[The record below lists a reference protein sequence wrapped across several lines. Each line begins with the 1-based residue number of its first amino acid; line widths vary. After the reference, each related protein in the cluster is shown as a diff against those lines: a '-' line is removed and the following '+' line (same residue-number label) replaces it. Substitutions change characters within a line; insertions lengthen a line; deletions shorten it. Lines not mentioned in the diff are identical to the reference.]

1 MSLLQVPTLTD
12 GSPAY
17 RQRTRLDGQ
26 EWTLDFVFNA
36 REGRW
41 ALSIIDLDGNSV
53 VTGQPIV
60 CGLNLLTRAIAG
72 PPGLLIAI
80 AEDEGLEAPGL
91 TELGGRVTL
100 WYVDISDPLLA

>member
-1 MSLLQVPTLTD
+1 MSLLRIPTLTD

-26 EWTLDFVFNA
+26 DWTLDFVFNT

-60 CGLNLLTRAIAG
+60 CGLNLLARAIKG

-80 AEDEGLEAPGL
+80 AEDEGFEAPSL
-91 TELGGRVTL
+91 TELGARVTL
-100 WYVDISDPLLA
+100 WYASEDDPLLA